1 MSTKSRATRELFYGF
16 ELTNFN
22 LLFHYEIKRLSW
34 ARLQKMAYRANF
46 LMKKEEK
53 QSRKCENKKKYEK
66 ANKPK
71 KTFFVGDSNPL
82 LSNFI

>member
-1 MSTKSRATRELFYGF
+1 
-16 ELTNFN
+16 
-22 LLFHYEIKRLSW
+22 
-34 ARLQKMAYRANF
+34 MAYRANF